1 MTAEELI
8 TLYLEQKDTDPKFK
22 RQLNKGVPVKPDKVD
37 DIPFRD
43 HSSNIDQDVTWRSS
57 SKAPFH

>member
-8 TLYLEQKDTDPKFK
+8 TLYLEQTMEPEFK
-22 RQLNKGVPVKPDKVD
+22 KRLSKGQTVKADKVD

-43 HSSNIDQDVTWRSS
+43 HASNVDQDITWRSS
-57 SKAPFH
+57 SKAPFY